1 MRRTNITI
9 TPTITWQRTERFFFS
24 CTYEQM
30 QIYICGREN
39 EDIYN
44 HMYMCSLITCLS
56 EDAEE
61 EKSFNK
67 PGVTELVPAYSEWL
81 LLVQQWTCV
90 Y

>member
-1 MRRTNITI
+1 MAAYRT
-9 TPTITWQRTERFFFS
+9 FFFRVLMNR
-24 CTYEQM
+24 CRY
-30 QIYICGREN
+30 IYVCGREN
-39 EDIYN
+39 KDIYN

>member
-1 MRRTNITI
+1 MAVYRT
-9 TPTITWQRTERFFFS
+9 FFFVHLR
-24 CTYEQM
+24 TDAD
-30 QIYICGREN
+30 IYVCGREN

-67 PGVTELVPAYSEWL
+67 PVVTELVPAYSEWL